1 MTTRRK
7 FLQTA
12 ITGGIAAGAATVTNL
27 TSVTELFAAGRPAWP
42 GPIGLQIYTVRS
54 LYAKDPLGTLKQ
66 VAGAGYK
73 EVELAGFLPP
83 HLPVATTKG
92 YLRQT
97 GLHAVSGHY
106 PLPKVADDWKKW
118 VDRAHALGLSYT
130 GTSNTESLTAD
141 GWKKLAALF
150 NECGRLSKPAGVLF
164 TYHNHIRE
172 FEHVGS
178 TNGYTILL
186 TECDPSVVKMEMDI
200 FWITY
205 SGQDPLVWFR
215 RFPGHFPLLHIK
227 DLKKGATVNPDA
239 FPGPGA
245 NPFAPVGQGRIDWAR
260 VFEHVKQAGAK
271 HIFVEQDRCDG
282 SPIDAI
288 TESYKYLRSLR
299 LS

>member
-1 MTTRRK
+1 MSTRRK

-12 ITGGIAAGAATVTNL
+12 LTGGIAAGAATVASL
-27 TSVTELFAAGRPAWP
+27 TSLTDSFAAGRLAWP
-42 GPIGLQIYTVRS
+42 GPIGLQLYTVRD

-66 VAGAGYK
+66 VAAAGYK

-83 HLPVATTKG
+83 HLPAAKIKDN
-92 YLRQT
+92 LRQA
-97 GLHAVSGHY
+97 GLKAVGGHY
-106 PLPKVADDWKKW
+106 PLPKAADDWKQW

-141 GWKKLAALF
+141 GWKALASLF
-150 NECGRLSKPAGVLF
+150 NQCGKLSQPAGIQF

-172 FEHVGS
+172 FERQGS

-186 TECDPSVVKMEMDI
+186 TECDPALVKMEMDI

-215 RFPGHFPLLHIK
+215 RFPGRFPLLHIK
-227 DLKKGATVNPDA
+227 DLKRGVTVNSDA
-239 FPGPGA
+239 FPGPGS
-245 NPFAPVGQGRIDWAR
+245 NPFAPVGQGRIDWVR

-282 SPIDAI
+282 SPIEAI
-288 TESYKYLRSLR
+288 RTSYKYLRNLR

>member
-12 ITGGIAAGAATVTNL
+12 LAGGAAAAAGLTNITDSL
-27 TSVTELFAAGRPAWP
+27 AAGRLAWP
-42 GPIGLQIYTVRS
+42 GPIGLQLYTVRE

-73 EVELAGFLPP
+73 QVEMAGFLPP
-83 HLPVATTKG
+83 HLPPATTLG
-92 YLRQT
+92 YLKEA
-97 GLHAVSGHY
+97 GLTAVGGHF
-106 PLPKVADDWKKW
+106 PLPKVADDWKRW
-118 VDRAHALGLSYT
+118 VERAHALGLHYT

-150 NECGRLSKPAGVLF
+150 NACGKLSHPEGIQF

-172 FEHVGS
+172 FEKLGN

-186 TECDPSVVKMEMDI
+186 TECDPTLVKMEMDI

-215 RFPGHFPLLHIK
+215 KYPGRFPLLHIK
-227 DLKKGATVNPDA
+227 DLKKGVAVNPDQ
-239 FPGPGA
+239 FPSSKGP
-245 NPFAPVGQGRIDWAR
+245 NPFAPVGQGRINWVR
-260 VFEHVKQAGAK
+260 VFEHVRQAGAK
-271 HIFVEQDRCDG
+271 HIFVEQDECDG
-282 SPIDAI
+282 SPITAI
-288 TESYKYLRSLR
+288 TESYNYLRHLR